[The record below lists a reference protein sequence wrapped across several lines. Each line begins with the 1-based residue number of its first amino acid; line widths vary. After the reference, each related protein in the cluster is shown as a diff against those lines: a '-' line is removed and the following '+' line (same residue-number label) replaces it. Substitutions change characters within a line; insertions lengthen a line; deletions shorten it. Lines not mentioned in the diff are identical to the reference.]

1 MAALSGSDLFLVQ
14 QGAAGNLAKATLAQ
28 IETYISNE
36 IAAGD
41 TIHFLGNV
49 DLTQAYNAGGQ
60 LAINP
65 PRNGDIYINT
75 GTGTIANDWV
85 IEDSPTECAAGS
97 RVLWDAGDSNWVI
110 VEGDSGAG
118 VESVSVNNG
127 LVLDATS
134 TAADVVINGVDAAI
148 GTVGVVQLSDPA
160 GTDADGQY
168 TPATDA
174 VLTEHHYNQ
183 LEIQLDTIAGGGITT
198 IIGDSPISVSGTGNT
213 RTIAVDEAD
222 GSDPGVVVLTDAPTY
237 NDTRSS
243 DDAVAVTPAGLVA
256 NWIPKNWSNI
266 PTI

>member
-14 QGAAGNLAKATLAQ
+14 QGGALAKATLEQ
-28 IETYISNE
+28 IETYISQE

-49 DLTQAYNAGGQ
+49 DLTQPYNNGGQ

-75 GTGTIANDWV
+75 GTGTIAGDWV
-85 IEDSPTECAAGS
+85 IENSPTDCAAGS
-97 RVLWDAGDSNWVI
+97 RVLWDEGDSNWVI

-118 VESVSVNNG
+118 VESVTVNNG
-127 LVLDATS
+127 LELDASS

-148 GTVGVVQLSDPA
+148 GTVGVVTLSDHNA
-160 GTDADGQY
+160 TDADGQY
-168 TPATDA
+168 TPPSDK

-183 LEIQLDTIAGGGITT
+183 LEEQIDTLAGGGITN
-198 IIGDSPISVSGTGNT
+198 IIGDAPITVSGSGNT
-213 RTIAVDEAD
+213 RTIGVDDAD
-222 GSDPGVVVLTDAPTY
+222 GSNKGVVVLTDSPTY

-256 NWIPKNWSNI
+256 NWIPKNWTDI
-266 PTI
+266 PSI

>member
-14 QGAAGNLAKATLAQ
+14 QGSAGNLAKATLEQ

-75 GTGTIANDWV
+75 GTGTIAGDWV
-85 IEDSPTECAAGS
+85 IENSPTECAAGS
-97 RVLWDAGDSNWVI
+97 RVLWDEGDSNWVI

-118 VESVSVNNG
+118 VESVAVNNG
-127 LVLDATS
+127 LELDASS
-134 TAADVVINGVDAAI
+134 TAADVVINGVNAAI
-148 GTVGVVQLSDPA
+148 GTAGVVQLSDPT
-160 GTDADGQY
+160 GVTVDGDYQPP
-168 TPATDA
+168 TNN

-183 LEIQLDTIAGGGITT
+183 LEAQLETIAGGGITSIT
-198 IIGDSPISVSGTGNT
+198 GDDPITVSGTGNS
-213 RTIAVDEAD
+213 REIGIKDAD
-222 GSDPGVVVLTDAPTY
+222 GVQKGVVTLTDAPAY
-237 NDTRSS
+237 NDARDS

-256 NWIPKNWSNI
+256 NWIPKNWTNI

>member
-14 QGAAGNLAKATLAQ
+14 QGGNLAKATLEQ
-28 IETYISNE
+28 IETYISQE

-49 DLTQAYNAGGQ
+49 DLTQAYNNGGQ

-75 GTGTIANDWV
+75 GTGTIAGDWV

-97 RVLWDAGDSNWVI
+97 RVLWDEGDSNWVI

-118 VESVSVNNG
+118 VETVTVSNG
-127 LVLDATS
+127 LELDASS

-148 GTVGVVQLSDPA
+148 GTVGVVQLSDPN
-160 GTDADGQY
+160 GVDADGSY
-168 TPATDA
+168 TPPSDA

-183 LEIQLDTIAGGGITT
+183 LEAQLETIAGGGITN
-198 IIGDSPISVSGTGNT
+198 IIGDSPITVSGSGNT
-213 RTIAVDEAD
+213 RTIGVEDAD
-222 GSDPGVVVLTDAPTY
+222 GINKGVVVLTDSPTY

-256 NWIPKNWSNI
+256 NWIPKNWTNI
-266 PTI
+266 PSI